1 MILFERGIF
10 AGASVMSLQQGL
22 TETPRTVS
30 GVFEHLYGEL
40 LGVVPALVTALAVFG
55 IFYLIAW
62 AGTRFI
68 NYSAPR
74 FKADPSIVLLLSR
87 LFYYGVLLLGI
98 ITALGTAGLNVNAL
112 IAGLGLTGFALGFAL
127 KDVLSN
133 LLSGI
138 MLLVY
143 RPFRLGDQIT
153 MGSYEGTIKAIRM
166 RDTVL
171 RSYDG
176 RNIIIPNTKL
186 ITEVV
191 VNNTANNLLREA
203 LTVNIASGADIT
215 RAREIFLRVMEKNP
229 AITGRVEPTVFV
241 KNLSDYAVQIEGRFW
256 LDRRRANK
264 EAVKSEVAQA
274 VKEAFDQAGISM
286 PDPTQRILQGVVSKQ
301 VDDAEQSAAA

>member
-1 MILFERGIF
+1 MVVLERAIF
-10 AGASVMSLQQGL
+10 TGAPAMSLQQGL
-22 TETPRTVS
+22 SEMPRTVR
-30 GVFEHLYGEL
+30 GVFEQLYGEL
-40 LGVVPALVTALAVFG
+40 LGVVPALVTALIVFG
-55 IFYLIAW
+55 IFYLLAW
-62 AGTRFI
+62 AGMRFI

-74 FKADPSIVLLLSR
+74 FKADASVVLLLSR
-87 LFYYGVLLLGI
+87 LFFYGLLMLGS

-143 RPFRLGDQIT
+143 RPFRIGDQIT
-153 MGSYEGTIKAIRM
+153 MGAYEGTIKAIRM
-166 RDTVL
+166 RDTVV
-171 RSYDG
+171 RSHDG

-203 LTVNIASGADIT
+203 LTVSIASGADIT
-215 RAREIFLRVMEKNP
+215 RARETFLRVMENNP
-229 AITGRVEPTVFV
+229 EITSRVEPTVFV
-241 KNLSDYAVQIEGRFW
+241 KSLSDDAVQIEGRFW
-256 LDRRRANK
+256 LDRRRTNK

-274 VKEAFDQAGISM
+274 IKEAFDEAGISM
-286 PDPTQRILQGVVSKQ
+286 AYPAQRIPQEVTGRQ
-301 VDDAEQSAAA
+301 VL

>member
-1 MILFERGIF
+1 ML
-10 AGASVMSLQQGL
+10 LQQVL
-22 TETPRTVS
+22 TETPRTVR
-30 GVFEHLYGEL
+30 GVFEQLFGEL
-40 LGVVPALVTALAVFG
+40 LGVVPALVTALIVFG

-62 AGTRFI
+62 AGMRLI

-74 FKADPSIVLLLSR
+74 FKADGSVVLLLSR
-87 LFYYGVLLLGI
+87 LLFYGLLTLGV

-143 RPFRLGDQIT
+143 RPFRIGDQIT
-153 MGSYEGTIKAIRM
+153 VGSYEGTIKAIRM
-166 RDTVL
+166 RDTVV

-186 ITEVV
+186 ITKVV

-203 LTVNIASGADIT
+203 LTVNIAPDSDIT
-215 RAREIFLRVMEKNP
+215 GARETFLRVMEKHP
-229 AITGRVEPTVFV
+229 EITGRVEPTVFV
-241 KNLSDYAVQIEGRFW
+241 KSFGECGAQLEGRFW
-256 LDRRRANK
+256 LDRRRTSK

-274 VKEAFDQAGISM
+274 VKEAFDEEGIEM
-286 PDPTQRILQGVVSKQ
+286 HYPTQRIRGVAGRPADVAGQ
-301 VDDAEQSAAA
+301 AAHP